1 MLHEVLDYVEL
12 AFVGR
17 VADKLDAETGR
28 NHRQAAQAPR
38 LPVGCVFVRFLKG
51 TEMPERQVTWYPF
64 PSMYPSF
71 LSFAPSTSAMSRA
84 TEGFSAIQTIIRF
97 SFLGNAK
104 IMQKF
109 D

>member
-17 VADKLDAETGR
+17 VADELDAETGR

-51 TEMPERQVTWYPF
+51 TETVSYTH
-64 PSMYPSF
+64 
-71 LSFAPSTSAMSRA
+71 LRA
-84 TEGFSAIQTIIRF
+84 HETGRNLVCRLLLEKKKKNTQ
-97 SFLGNAK
+97 N
-104 IMQKF
+104 
-109 D
+109 

>member
-17 VADKLDAETGR
+17 VADELDAETGR

-51 TEMPERQVTWYPF
+51 TEMTERPGHLVSVSLDVPV
-64 PSMYPSF
+64 F
-71 LSFAPSTSAMSRA
+71 LIFRSEYIAMSRA